1 MIGEILWPVAFVVGV
16 YRLAQVLELFSPEKV
31 AKLKAVEPPASVP
44 EDLVALALQENE
56 AWAQEEVMRAIRE
69 RYEDLGDWN
78 AVRSAMGIGRI
89 DR

>member
-1 MIGEILWPVAFVVGV
+1 MIGEILWPVAFVIGV
-16 YRLAQVLELFSPEKV
+16 YRFSKTLELFSPDKV
-31 AKLKAVEPPASVP
+31 AKLKAIEPPAAVP

-56 AWAQEEVMRAIRE
+56 PWAQEEVMRAVRE

-89 DR
+89 D

>member
-1 MIGEILWPVAFVVGV
+1 MIGDILWPVAFVIGIF
-16 YRLAQVLELFSPEKV
+16 RLAQAIELFSPEKI
-31 AKLKAVEPPASVP
+31 AKLKAIDPPAAVP

-56 AWAQEEVMRAIRE
+56 PWAQEEVMRAVRE

-89 DR
+89 D

>member
-1 MIGEILWPVAFVVGV
+1 MIGEILWPVAFVIGV
-16 YRLAQVLELFSPEKV
+16 YRFSKTLELFSPDKV
-31 AKLKAVEPPASVP
+31 AKLKAIEPPATVP

-56 AWAQEEVMRAIRE
+56 PWAQEEVMRAVRE

-89 DR
+89 D

>member
-1 MIGEILWPVAFVVGV
+1 MIGEILWPVAFVIGV
-16 YRLAQVLELFSPEKV
+16 YRFSKTLELFSPDKV
-31 AKLKAVEPPASVP
+31 AKLKAIDPPATVP

-56 AWAQEEVMRAIRE
+56 PWAQEEVMRAVRE

-89 DR
+89 D

>member
-16 YRLAQVLELFSPEKV
+16 YRFSQAIELFSPERI
-31 AKLKAVEPPASVP
+31 AKLKEVPSPANVP

-56 AWAQEEVMRAIRE
+56 PWAQEEVMRAVRE
-69 RYEDLGDWN
+69 KYEDLGDWN

-89 DR
+89 D